1 MLDRSRIIARRLSA
15 LALAP
20 LLAAGGVF
28 AGPATPVAK
37 LILVPQAYMAP
48 AVHLAKLRAHQQQ
61 VACNFPDNT
70 IDPLFHCY
78 NPSQI
83 ATAYGL
89 DTLHSEGLTGAGQ
102 TIVLVDAYGSP
113 TAAADLQ
120 KFHDTFFAGLPSPNF
135 NEIYPLGNP
144 PFSSTVDSGLSG
156 PRAAA
161 LWSGEATLDIE
172 WSYASAP
179 GAHII
184 LVGVPPA
191 ETEGVQGFPTLF
203 NAMQGLIN
211 SLPPGTVFSQSFGV
225 TEQTFGGA
233 ATTQTAILDKVYQ
246 SGIAKGDTFLAS
258 AGDFGTTNVSK
269 LHKETVTYP
278 FPTVIWPTTSPY
290 VTSAGGTQLQS
301 GWVWTPTSNVP
312 FNASGPNPAYFAWA
326 PTANSTEAVW
336 NESWAP
342 IATGGN
348 PSAIYPRPSWQSA
361 QASVIR
367 KDARGVPDLAWNS
380 AVNGGV
386 LTWISAYPSFNCG
399 NTTGCWGIF
408 GGTSAASPQLSG
420 VVALANQLRAN
431 KGPVGYLNPRLY
443 AIGNKAGSSTA
454 TFNGT
459 GDFRDI
465 VSQTYGI
472 FTLNNNQLW
481 QYNAD
486 GSVSPGPIA
495 GNPTITGWDLTTGFG
510 SPRADTLVHD
520 LASQP

>member
-1 MLDRSRIIARRLSA
+1 M
-15 LALAP
+15 
-20 LLAAGGVF
+20 
-28 AGPATPVAK
+28 
-37 LILVPQAYMAP
+37 
-48 AVHLAKLRAHQQQ
+48 
-61 VACNFPDNT
+61 
-70 IDPLFHCY
+70 
-78 NPSQI
+78 
-83 ATAYGL
+83 
-89 DTLHSEGLTGAGQ
+89 
-102 TIVLVDAYGSP
+102 
-113 TAAADLQ
+113 
-120 KFHDTFFAGLPSPNF
+120 FHDTFFASLPNPNF

-144 PFSSTVDSGLSG
+144 PFSNTVDAGLSG
-156 PRAAA
+156 PTAAA

-172 WSYASAP
+172 WSYATAP

-203 NAMQGLIN
+203 NAMQGLVN
-211 SLPPGTVFSQSFGV
+211 TLPPGTVFSQSFGV

-233 ATTQTAILDKVYQ
+233 AATQTAKLDAVYQ

-258 AGDFGTTNVSK
+258 AGDFGTTNISK
-269 LHKETVTYP
+269 LAKETVTYP
-278 FPTVIWPTTSPY
+278 FPTVIWPTTSPW

-312 FNASGPNPAYFAWA
+312 FNADGTLNSAYFAWA
-326 PTANSTEAVW
+326 PTANSTETVW

-348 PSAIYPRPSWQSA
+348 ASAIYARPSWQSS
-361 QASVIR
+361 QASVIG

-399 NTTGCWGIF
+399 NTTGCWAIF

-420 VVALANQLRAN
+420 VVALANQLRGS
-431 KGPVGYLNPRLY
+431 KGPVGWLNPRLY
-443 AIGNKAGSSTA
+443 LLGDAAGSSTP
-454 TFNGT
+454 TFNGN

-465 VSQTYGI
+465 VPQTYGI
-472 FTLNNNQLW
+472 FTLDNNQLW
-481 QYNAD
+481 HYNAD

-495 GNPTITGWDLTTGFG
+495 GNPTLTGWDMTTGFG
-510 SPRADTLVHD
+510 SPRANTLVHD
-520 LASQP
+520 LANQP